1 MDLANLARREKLAPA
16 IARLDS
22 LRMEIL
28 SFFYP
33 ATRNWGALKVD
44 NSNKLK
50 LTRSSSPFS
59 DDEIHVSLVA
69 FNVVLNL

>member
-1 MDLANLARREKLAPA
+1 MIMDLANLARREKKTPTL
-16 IARLDS
+16 ARLDS

-33 ATRNWGALKVD
+33 TTRNWGALMVN

-59 DDEIHVSLVA
+59 DDEMMRFIYIW
-69 FNVVLNL
+69 